1 MANKRTGKV
10 NLQVDYDINTA
21 SAEAALNRVA
31 GVSRKAGQGMG
42 AAGGAAGSTANEMLA
57 MGTAGKRANIV
68 LLDTSRLVEDSAYG
82 IRGMSNNLTPL
93 VLSFQRLQRDAG
105 GSGAAIKVLV
115 KGLAG
120 PAGLLVA
127 VATLSTLAVTFG
139 PKLGAMFGKKNQK
152 DLEDYK
158 EYVKEINEEVR
169 KHLELLKEFKQGEAY
184 RENVRYLTQNLAKQR
199 EIRKEIEK
207 QYKLEQEARADQ
219 RKNRNAGYGGGPIN
233 RGIFARGSEKRED
246 KARVAQQK
254 GQRKINELTTEELN
268 IRREINLS
276 LIADIERMAERNE
289 LLKLEVAGATDIEIQ
304 QYKVNKAK
312 EERNVLI
319 FSGAAANQIM
329 VAQQVLENEE
339 MQLTILQN
347 AESNELHEERIALIK
362 QEKEEY
368 LAYLEAVRE
377 HGRAQASLQGRGR
390 DPGSVEGRTGPG
402 EQIVNKEGLSGKER
416 IDALRDEADKIYE
429 DEATAIDKARKAL
442 EKYNEA
448 KRRELALTIERTITE
463 AASEIRAAKN
473 AKERGEAIA
482 KAIANLIKE
491 IALLKI
497 KHAILKKMGL
507 AGAATG
513 VGGAGGIAGTIGT
526 ILGTIFG
533 FGGGSN
539 RNVSTPFFGSGGQ
552 SFGPPPQVNLTINNI
567 VDGQVLNETTTRVNE
582 RNTRLGTGYI
592 G

>member
-1 MANKRTGKV
+1 MASKRTGKV

-21 SAEAALNRVA
+21 PAEQALNRVA
-31 GVSRKAGQGMG
+31 GASRKVGQGMG
-42 AAGGAAGSTANEMLA
+42 AAGSAAGSTANEISA

-68 LLDTSRLVEDSAYG
+68 LLDSSRLIEDSAWG
-82 IRGMSNNLTPL
+82 IRAISNNFSPL
-93 VLSFQRLQRDAG
+93 LLSFQRLKEDAG
-105 GSGAAIKVLV
+105 SGSAAFKVML

-127 VATLSTLAVTFG
+127 VSILSTLAVTFG

-152 DLEDYK
+152 ELKAYKDYIK
-158 EYVKEINEEVR
+158 SINEEIT
-169 KHLELLKEFKQGEAY
+169 KHLEKLKEVRQGEAY
-184 RENVRYLTQNLAKQR
+184 RENTKYLTQNLLRQQ
-199 EIRKEIEK
+199 ELNKEIDTQNERIKDTVQNEK
-207 QYKLEQEARADQ
+207 TL
-219 RKNRNAGYGGGPIN
+219 NRNRRAAYSASIN
-233 RGIFARGSEKRED
+233 ASNDIVKAQD
-246 KARVAQQK
+246 KL
-254 GQRKINELTTEELN
+254 NERIEEELS
-268 IRREINLS
+268 IRAEINAS
-276 LIADIERMAERNE
+276 LQADIVTMAERKK
-289 LLKLEVAGATDIEIQ
+289 LLDLEIAGATDVEIQ
-304 QYKVNKAK
+304 EAKVNQAIARRTTLLEKAHTGNQALIAQDQVEIAQK
-312 EERNVLI
+312 ELI
-319 FSGAAANQIM
+319 LL
-329 VAQQVLENEE
+329 QQK
-339 MQLTILQN
+339 
-347 AESNELHEERIALIK
+347 ESNELQEEHIEQIK
-362 QEKEEY
+362 REKEEY
-368 LAYLEAVRE
+368 LAWLEAVRK
-377 HGRAQASLQGRGR
+377 HARAQDSLHGRGR

-402 EQIVNKEGLSGKER
+402 EQIVNPNAQDTFEQWQQDRADAYAEGK
-416 IDALRDEADKIYE
+416 E
-429 DEATAIDKARKAL
+429 DEAAAITKAQKAL

-473 AKERGEAIA
+473 ARERSKAIA
-482 KAIANLIKE
+482 KAIKNLIKE

-513 VGGAGGIAGTIGT
+513 VGGPGGIAGTIGT
-526 ILGTIFG
+526 ILGTVFG

-539 RNVSTPFFGSGGQ
+539 RSVSTPSFGSGGQ